1 MKSYNGRLQRN
12 LREGRESEQL
22 FCDLS
27 GAIKGTQQEDYNHID
42 VHLDGL
48 TYDVKS
54 FKPCH
59 AKGYVLL
66 ELKNVQGKPGWCSKQ
81 GADKIALQFEK
92 SFWIIDTQRM
102 LRWLQDTMIRLRTA
116 TMPIKRQNGLHK
128 KYGYE
133 GVIYKPLG
141 RSGRKDVFVYVR
153 KDDLKLLVEKE
164 YAYK

>member
-12 LREGRESEQL
+12 LAEGKQSEQL
-22 FCDLS
+22 FCELS

-54 FKPCH
+54 YKPCH
-59 AKGYVLL
+59 SKGYVLL
-66 ELKNVQGKPGWCSKQ
+66 ELKNVQGKPGWCSKS
-81 GADKIALQFEK
+81 GADKIAFQFEK
-92 SFWIIDTQRM
+92 SFWILDTKRM

-133 GVIYKPLG
+133 GVLYKPLG

-153 KDDLKLLVEKE
+153 KSDLELLVEKE
-164 YAYK
+164 YQL

>member
-12 LREGRESEQL
+12 LKEGKESEQL

-54 FKPCH
+54 YKPCH

-102 LRWLQDTMIRLRTA
+102 LRWLQDTMIRLKTA

-133 GVIYKPLG
+133 GVMYKPLG

-153 KDDLKLLVEKE
+153 KEDLKLLVEKE

>member
-12 LREGRESEQL
+12 LREGKESEQL

-66 ELKNVQGKPGWCSKQ
+66 ELRNVQGKPGWCSKQ
-81 GADKIALQFEK
+81 GADKIAFQFEK

-102 LRWLQDTMIRLRTA
+102 LRWLQDTMIRLKTA
-116 TMPIKRQNGLHK
+116 TMPVKRQNGLHK

-153 KDDLKLLVEKE
+153 KDDLKILIEKE
-164 YAYK
+164 YQL